1 MPTEL
6 DQRYDAVLAAVIG
19 PGGRIVLD
27 RDSLG
32 RATVANF
39 PATLPSLFQTFC
51 ALNGAIEAVITATER
66 LTFAQLDEWSNRL
79 ARALV
84 ARHGIVKGD
93 RVGIAMRNAP
103 AWIVVHMAIL
113 KAGGISTLINGWW
126 QRHELEHALHLTT
139 PKLIVAD
146 AARASRCKGICADG
160 TVVDLPIE
168 LPLAEALA
176 PLLGDESGLAD
187 VALPEVLPTDHAT
200 ILFTSGSTGEAKGAL
215 STHRA
220 VTTGIYT
227 YATGLM
233 TMLGLM
239 ESQGEAP
246 ANPPRTLVNVPLFHV
261 TGEVPVLLNSFVV
274 GRGMVLMPKW
284 DAGEALRLIQQEK
297 VTYFVGVPTMSL
309 ELMNHP
315 DRHTFDLSSLTDIAA
330 GGAPR
335 PIAHVQR
342 LQESFATAQPAIGYG
357 LTETNAV
364 GCSNFW
370 GNYAAKPASTGRA
383 HKPFVELAMLGA
395 GDVHLPQ
402 GERGEIGIRTAANIE
417 GYWNN
422 PEATRA
428 AFTADDYFRTGDI
441 GYLDEDGYLFI
452 VDRKK
457 DIIIRGGENIAAAE
471 VEAAVYAHSAVGE
484 AAVFGVPDE
493 RLGEVPIAIVHP
505 ADGELIDEAH
515 LRAFLAERLAAFKIP
530 ARFVFSPEPLP
541 RLGTGKI
548 DRVTLKARFAV

>member
-1 MPTEL
+1 MPSEL

-19 PGGRIVLD
+19 PGGRIVLG
-27 RDSLG
+27 RDSQG
-32 RATVANF
+32 RAYVDNF
-39 PATLPSLFQTFC
+39 PPTLPMFFKTFC
-51 ALNGAIEAVITATER
+51 ALNGAVEAVITASER
-66 LTFAQLDEWSNRL
+66 LTFAELDQWSDRL
-79 ARALV
+79 AKALV
-84 ARHGIVKGD
+84 ARHGIAKGD

-103 AWIVVHMAIL
+103 AWIVAHMAVL
-113 KAGGISTLINGWW
+113 KAGGVSTLINGWW
-126 QRHELEHALHLTT
+126 QRHELEHALQLTK
-139 PKLIVAD
+139 PKLIIAD
-146 AARASRCKGICADG
+146 SARAARCAG
-160 TVVDLPIE
+160 LAGCSAVIDLPIE
-168 LPLAEALA
+168 LAIGEALA
-176 PLLGDESGLAD
+176 PLLGDEAGLDD
-187 VALPEVLPTDHAT
+187 VAMPELVPSDPAT
-200 ILFTSGSTGEAKGAL
+200 ILFTSGSTGESKGAL

-227 YATGLM
+227 YATGLL
-233 TMLGLM
+233 TMLGIM
-239 ESQGEAP
+239 ESSGQPP
-246 ANPPRTLVNVPLFHV
+246 ANPPKTLVNVPLFHV

-284 DAGEALRLIQQEK
+284 DAGEALRLIEQEK

-335 PIAHVQR
+335 PIAHVKR

-383 HKPFVELAMLGA
+383 HKPFVEIAILGA
-395 GDVHLPQ
+395 EDVHLPQ
-402 GERGEIGIRTAANIE
+402 GERGEVCIRTAANIDC
-417 GYWNN
+417 YWNN
-422 PEATRA
+422 PAATAA
-428 AFTADDYFRTGDI
+428 AFTSDGFFRTGDI
-441 GYLDEDGYLFI
+441 GYLDEDEYLFI

-471 VEAAVYAHSAVGE
+471 VEAAIYAHPAIAE

-493 RLGEVPIAIVHP
+493 RLGEVPVAIVH
-505 ADGELIDEAH
+505 AAEGYELDEGH
-515 LRAFLAERLAAFKIP
+515 LRTFLGERLAVFKIP
-530 ARFVFSPEPLP
+530 SRFVISDAPLP

-548 DRVTLKARFAV
+548 DRVVLKARFPV